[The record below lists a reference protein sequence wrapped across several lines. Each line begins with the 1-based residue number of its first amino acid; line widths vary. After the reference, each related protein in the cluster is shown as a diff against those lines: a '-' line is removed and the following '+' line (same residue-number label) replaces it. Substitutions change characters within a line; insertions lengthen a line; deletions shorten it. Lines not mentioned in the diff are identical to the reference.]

1 MRCALIIGALVMAG
15 ACGGKESRDGE
26 ASVQTC
32 AMCEPAA
39 YVCNRTGLES
49 MTLNIES
56 VTADGCVGKNPMQ
69 EVASWE
75 LGCDPAEACNS
86 TGCFPIT
93 RSGSDLSWMPTEQFT
108 ITCFAE
114 DR

>member
-1 MRCALIIGALVMAG
+1 MRRMFVIGALLAAAG
-15 ACGGKESRDGE
+15 CGGKESRDGE

-32 AMCEPAA
+32 AMCESTA

-75 LGCDPAEACNS
+75 LGCAREEACNS

-93 RSGSDLSWMPTEQFT
+93 RSGSDLSWMPTDQFT
-108 ITCFAE
+108 ITCFA
-114 DR
+114 DQ